1 MREEVIRKKDIIRNG
16 TIFFFVFFF
25 ECLKIGKKICKNVKP
40 YWENSVKFL
49 FLKKVIKYGFF
60 CKCCV
65 EFEDIRMRRKFTI
78 A

>member
-1 MREEVIRKKDIIRNG
+1 MREEVSRKKDIIRNG
-16 TIFFFVFFF
+16 TFFFFFF
-25 ECLKIGKKICKNVKP
+25 FGCLKIGKIFFKNVKP
-40 YWENSVKFL
+40 YWENSVKLL

-65 EFEDIRMRRKFTI
+65 EFEDIRMRRTFTI